1 MLDYTLPRKDLD
13 ALRRAHREARN
24 VREAY
29 RINAVILLAQGWS
42 AADVATALL
51 IDADTVRAY
60 FKRFKRGGLDEL
72 LRMNFVGSDAL
83 LSSEQLAELDAH
95 LETHPHQ
102 NAASVARWVAE
113 TFGVHYTVSGM
124 TAVLRRLGYT
134 YKKPKLVPGK
144 ADAER
149 QEAHV
154 QAYEDL
160 KQNKD
165 QDDVIL
171 FMDATHPLHN
181 PVMAGAWI
189 KRGKVA
195 RLPSNTGRAR
205 LNINGAIDIARLT
218 AVVRFDD
225 TINAA
230 STLALFEQIEAA
242 YPKAGTIT
250 VILDNARYYR
260 SKDVAA
266 YLEGSRIQLMFL
278 PPYAPNLNLIER
290 FWKFFKKKVLY
301 NTYYET
307 FHRFRAASERFFE
320 ELPKYARELRTLLTE
335 NFEIIRN

>member
-1 MLDYTLPRKDLD
+1 
-13 ALRRAHREARN
+13 
-24 VREAY
+24 
-29 RINAVILLAQGWS
+29 LLAQGWS

-205 LNINGAIDIARLT
+205 LNINGAIDIANLT

-250 VILDNARYYR
+250 VILDNARCYR

-290 FWKFFKKKVLY
+290 FWKL
-301 NTYYET
+301 
-307 FHRFRAASERFFE
+307 
-320 ELPKYARELRTLLTE
+320 ELLPMLSY
-335 NFEIIRN
+335 

>member
-1 MLDYTLPRKDLD
+1 MLDYTLPNTDLD
-13 ALRRAHREARN
+13 ALRRAHRESRN

-51 IDADTVRAY
+51 IDADTVRTY

-72 LRMNFVGSDAL
+72 LRMNFVGSEAL
-83 LSSEQLAELDAH
+83 LSDEQLVELDAH
-95 LETHPHQ
+95 VQSQLHQ
-102 NAASVARWVAE
+102 SAASVARWVAE
-113 TFGVHYTVSGM
+113 TFGVHYTVSGI

-154 QAYEDL
+154 RAYEEL
-160 KQNKD
+160 KDSKGK
-165 QDDVIL
+165 DDVIL

-189 KRGKVA
+189 KRGTVA

-205 LNINGAIDIARLT
+205 LNINGAIDVANLS

-230 STLALFEQIEAA
+230 STITLFEQIEAA
-242 YPKAGTIT
+242 YPSAPTIT

-260 SKDVAA
+260 AKAVTA
-266 YLEGSRIQLMFL
+266 YLKDSRIRLMFL
-278 PPYAPNLNLIER
+278 PAYSPNLNLIER

-301 NTYYET
+301 NQYYET
-307 FHRFRAASERFFE
+307 FHKFKAASERFFE
-320 ELPKYARELRTLLTE
+320 DLPNCADELRTLLTE
-335 NFEIIRN
+335 KFEIIRN